1 MAAGL
6 PVVVSKRCGCA
17 PDLVR
22 DGVNGFSFDPCDV
35 EALGGLMHRVAAMS
49 DQARG
54 AMARAGRRIIAEWGP
69 ERFADG
75 LLRAVQS
82 AMSRPPPTV
91 SWYDR
96 ALLWSLAHRR

>member
-1 MAAGL
+1 
-6 PVVVSKRCGCA
+6 
-17 PDLVR
+17 VR
-22 DGVNGFSFDPCDV
+22 DGVNGFTFDPYDV
-35 EALGGLMHRVAAMS
+35 DGLAGLMHRVAAMT
-49 DQARG
+49 DAQRE
-54 AMARAGRRIIAEWGP
+54 AMGRAGRRIVAAWGP